1 MKYFFAAFLLGLI
14 ALGAVATQTSL
25 FTVTAIPV
33 EVQIVNSG
41 SVEHILQQN
50 VSQQISKNAAKLFT
64 NKNIWAVSLRKV
76 RDVVVSEPWVQSV
89 RISRTLPNHVNVVVE
104 PKRAVAMLLVQKA
117 KGSNPELR
125 ALASDGSVLKLPNST
140 AALDVPIARGP
151 LFSAETEAGAEA
163 RAKLIE
169 FISSIPN
176 EGSLSTKNI
185 AEITY
190 VPNEGFSLALIPMK
204 STVLLGSEKIQTKV
218 TRVSQVLD
226 YLLAHQLR
234 GRVID
239 ASFSKKVLV
248 RLRKDP

>member
-1 MKYFFAAFLLGLI
+1 MAAFLVGLI

-25 FTVTAIPV
+25 FIVENIPV

-41 SVEHILQQN
+41 SIEHIVQQT
-50 VSQQISKNAAKLFT
+50 VSAQILKNEKLFK
-64 NKNIWAVSLRKV
+64 NKSIWAVSLSKV
-76 RDVVVSEPWVQSV
+76 QDVVAAEPWVQSI
-89 RISRTLPNHVNVVVE
+89 RISRRLPNIVNVVVE

-117 KGSNPELR
+117 KGLNPELR
-125 ALASDGSVLKLPNST
+125 ALTQDGSVLKLPNST

-151 LFSAETEAGAEA
+151 MFAAETAEGTEA

-169 FISSIPN
+169 FIASIPN

-185 AEITY
+185 AEITFT
-190 VPNEGFSLALIPMK
+190 PEEGFSLALIPMK
-204 STVLLGSEKIQTKV
+204 STVLLGNEKIQTKV

>member
-1 MKYFFAAFLLGLI
+1 MKYFMAAFLVGLI

-25 FTVTAIPV
+25 FIVENIPV

-41 SVEHILQQN
+41 SIEHILQQS
-50 VSQQISKNAAKLFT
+50 VSSRVLKNEKLFK
-64 NKNIWAVSLRKV
+64 NKRIWAVSLGKV
-76 RDVVVSEPWVQSV
+76 HDVVVAEPWVQSV
-89 RISRTLPNHVNVVVE
+89 RISRRLPNIVNIVVE
-104 PKRAVAMLLVQKA
+104 PKRAVAMLLVQKG
-117 KGSNPELR
+117 KGVNPELR
-125 ALASDGSVLKLPNST
+125 ALTADGSVLKLPNST
-140 AALDVPIARGP
+140 AALDVPIARGAM
-151 LFSAETEAGAEA
+151 FAAQNDAGIEA

-169 FISSIPN
+169 FIASIPG
-176 EGSLSTKNI
+176 EGSLSIKNI

-190 VPNEGFSLALIPMK
+190 TPSDGFSLSLIPMK
-204 STVLLGSEKIQTKV
+204 STVLLGNEKIQTKV

>member
-1 MKYFFAAFLLGLI
+1 MKYFMAAFLVGLI
-14 ALGAVATQTSL
+14 ALGAAATQTSL
-25 FTVTAIPV
+25 FIIDNIPV

-41 SVEHILQQN
+41 SVEHILQQT
-50 VSQQISKNAAKLFT
+50 VSKRISKNQKLFK
-64 NKNIWAVSLRKV
+64 NKSIWAISLGKIH
-76 RDVVVSEPWVQSV
+76 DIVVQEPWVKSV
-89 RISRTLPNHVNVVVE
+89 RISRTLPNNINIMVE

-125 ALASDGSVLKLPNST
+125 ALTADGSVLKLPNST
-140 AALDVPIARGP
+140 AALDVPIARGA
-151 LFSAETEAGAEA
+151 LFAAETDAGKEA

-190 VPNEGFSLALIPMK
+190 TPNQGFALSLIPMK
-204 STVLLGSEKIQTKV
+204 STVLLGSDKIQTKV

>member
-1 MKYFFAAFLLGLI
+1 M
-14 ALGAVATQTSL
+14 ATQTTL
-25 FTVTAIPV
+25 FNVENIPV

-41 SVEHILQQN
+41 SIEHILQQS
-50 VSQQISKNAAKLFT
+50 VSQRILKNEKLFK
-64 NKNIWAVSLRKV
+64 NKQIWAVSLGKV
-76 RDVVVSEPWVQSV
+76 HDVVVAEPWVQSV
-89 RISRTLPNHVNVVVE
+89 RISRTLPNQVKIVVE
-104 PKRAVAMLLVQKA
+104 PKRAIAMLLVQKV
-117 KGSNPELR
+117 KGANPELR
-125 ALASDGSVLKLPNST
+125 AVTADGSVLKLPNST

-151 LFSAETEAGAEA
+151 LLDSQTEAGAAA

-169 FISSIPN
+169 FIASIPN

-204 STVLLGSEKIQTKV
+204 STVLLGNEKIQTKV

-226 YLLAHQLR
+226 YLLAHQLH

>member
-1 MKYFFAAFLLGLI
+1 MKYFLAAFFVGLI
-14 ALGAVATQTSL
+14 ALGAMATQTSL
-25 FTVTAIPV
+25 FNVDEIPV

-41 SVEHILQQN
+41 SVEHILQQS
-50 VSQQISKNAAKLFT
+50 VSQKISKNQKLFK
-64 NKNIWAVSLRKV
+64 NKKIWAVSLGKV
-76 RDVVVSEPWVQSV
+76 HDVVVREPWVKSV
-89 RISRTLPNHVNVVVE
+89 RISRRLPNQVNIVVE

-117 KGSNPELR
+117 KGTIPELR
-125 ALASDGSVLKLPNST
+125 ALTADGSVLKLPNST

-151 LFSAETEAGAEA
+151 NLSAETEAGKEA
-163 RAKLIE
+163 RTKLIE
-169 FISSIPN
+169 FIASIPN

-185 AEITY
+185 AEISY

-204 STVLLGSEKIQTKV
+204 STVLLGNEKIQTKV